1 MSSKLHVLLL
11 AVSLLTVFLGSLW
24 VMFSVC
30 FCSLAL
36 PEEVDQGPSPDELF
50 HTGHS
55 RNSSYASQQSKLSG
69 VCVFT
74 LTMSMRKE
82 SPLSSVRFLACWS
95 RKRTYSFLS
104 VSPALGPDML
114 LLCLN
119 VCLTYCYWLFRSTY
133 SKHTSSVVFSRTFI
147 SYSVCV
153 CSSNYRC
160 ITIHLSLQRQVQIS
174 SGITYDMD

>member
-1 MSSKLHVLLL
+1 MSSKLHVYVLLL

-69 VCVFT
+69 VCVYIDYVHEKGKPVEFCTFSCVLIQEAHLQLPVCFPCFRSWRAAIVFECLFNILLLT
-74 LTMSMRKE
+74 LQEHLQHTHFKLSVFQDIHQLQRVCV
-82 SPLSSVRFLACWS
+82 LINLLLHHYSSVFA
-95 RKRTYSFLS
+95 T
-104 VSPALGPDML
+104 AGPD
-114 LLCLN
+114 
-119 VCLTYCYWLFRSTY
+119 
-133 SKHTSSVVFSRTFI
+133 
-147 SYSVCV
+147 
-153 CSSNYRC
+153 
-160 ITIHLSLQRQVQIS
+160 
-174 SGITYDMD
+174 